1 MAGYEDGS
9 NNKSRRR
16 IVIIG
21 VSSFVLVAMV
31 VAVVG
36 GVSYNNLSN
45 EDASS
50 SSSAS
55 GNNKQGKSEISSSV
69 KAIKS
74 LCQPTDH
81 KKLCEDTL
89 KKSAGNTTDPKELV
103 KVAFNVAIKYIN
115 EAANK
120 SQLINDLEKDPK
132 SKAALDVC
140 KEMMKYSIA
149 DIEKSFNTLGEFD
162 ISKIDE
168 MLDDLKVW
176 LSGAITYQE
185 TCLDGFE
192 NLTTDAG
199 AKMKK
204 VLKTSGDLTSNGL
217 AMVEEISTIL
227 AQLQIPGINM
237 KRRLMGSDLP
247 VVGHDDF
254 PSWVDNG
261 RRRLLSTSVKK
272 IKPNVTV
279 AKDGSG
285 DFKTINEAL
294 TKIEKKSNYTFVL
307 YVKKGVYN
315 EHVVFES
322 WMHNVLLIGDG
333 PTKSII
339 TGSLNFAD
347 GTPTCKTA
355 TVTALGDYFMAK
367 DIGFE
372 NTAGALKHQA
382 VALRVQSDY
391 SVFHNCRMDGY
402 QDTLYVHAHRQFYRD
417 CIITGTID
425 FIFGDAAAVF
435 QNCTMLV
442 RKPEENQF
450 NAVTAQGRKERRQAG
465 AIVIQNCNI
474 TTHPELEPVKEKF
487 KTYLGRPWKPHAR
500 TIIMESFI
508 DDLIAPEGWT
518 PWAYNVHTD
527 SCLYAEYNNRGP
539 GSSTKDRVKWKG
551 IKKITK
557 STAVKYTAAY
567 FIGGNR
573 WVPQTGV
580 PYVSG
585 FTRKSK

>member
-1 MAGYEDGS
+1 MGGYEDG
-9 NNKSRRR
+9 NKSKKR
-16 IVIIG
+16 IAIIG
-21 VSSFVLVAMV
+21 VSSFILVAMV

-36 GVSYNNLSN
+36 GVSYNNMSSD
-45 EDASS
+45 EEAADAAPS
-50 SSSAS
+50 
-55 GNNKQGKSEISSSV
+55 NNKQGKSDISASV

-103 KVAFNVAIKYIN
+103 KVAFNIAIKYIN
-115 EAANK
+115 NAANK
-120 SQLINDLEKDPK
+120 SQLLDDLEKDPK
-132 SKAALDVC
+132 SKAALGVC
-140 KEMMKYSIA
+140 KEMMNYAIG
-149 DIEKSFNTLGEFD
+149 DIEKSFDSLGEFD
-162 ISKIDE
+162 ISKLDE

-185 TCLDGFE
+185 TCLDGFQ

-204 VLKTSGDLTSNGL
+204 VLKTSEDLTSNGL

-227 AQLQIPGINM
+227 SQLQIPGINM
-237 KRRLMGSDLP
+237 KRRLMG
-247 VVGHDDF
+247 HDEL
-254 PSWVDNG
+254 PSWVDHG
-261 RRRLLSTSVKK
+261 RRNLLSTSVKK

-294 TKIEKKSNYTFVL
+294 QKIEKKSNYTFVL
-307 YVKKGVYN
+307 YVKKGVYD

-322 WMHNVLLIGDG
+322 YMHNVLLIGDG
-333 PTKSII
+333 PTKTTI
-339 TGSLNFAD
+339 TGALNFAD

-372 NTAGALKHQA
+372 NSAGALKHQA

-435 QNCTMLV
+435 QNCTMQV

-450 NAVTAQGRKERRQAG
+450 NAVTAQGRKERRQSG

-474 TTHPELEPVKEKF
+474 TAHPELEPVKAKF

-500 TIIMESFI
+500 TIIMESYI

-518 PWAYNVHTD
+518 PWAYDVNTEG
-527 SCLYAEYNNRGP
+527 CLYAEFNNRGP
-539 GSSTKDRVKWKG
+539 GSSTKNRAKWKG
-551 IKKITK
+551 IKKIK
-557 STAVKYTAAY
+557 KATAVKYTSAY

-585 FTRKSK
+585 FTRKSH